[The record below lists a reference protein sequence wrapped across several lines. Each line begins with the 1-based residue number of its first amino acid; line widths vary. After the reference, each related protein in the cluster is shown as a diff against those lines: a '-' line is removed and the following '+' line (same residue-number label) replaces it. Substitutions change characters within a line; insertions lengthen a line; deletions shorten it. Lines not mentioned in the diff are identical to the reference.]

1 MKKITL
7 LLSFIACVV
16 FAQAQNLLVNP
27 SFETWASGVPTGW
40 TLTTT
45 VSGTVSQATTTAQN
59 QTGSALQ
66 VAGPTGTYTIQQN
79 VVPPAGASTF
89 DTNSTYKLSVSY
101 LVTAG
106 DGTDARVW
114 SGLVTS
120 APNVTPITYYAVPTT
135 HADSLITYIPIHGP
149 GGNIVPASGT
159 FGNDLNGYLLDNRTS
174 AVWHTY
180 NYSFK
185 FPTGIAQF
193 NFAVR
198 QYSASTVIWDNFYF
212 GIDLSAGVS
221 DIKADALN
229 VSLAGKSLYVKNV
242 TDGSIVDVYSSVG
255 SKVQSAQLVNG
266 AIQLNNLSKG
276 LYIVRIGN
284 QSSKII
290 L

>member
-7 LLSFIACVV
+7 LLSFIACII

-27 SFETWASGVPTGW
+27 SFETWSANVPTGW
-40 TLTTT
+40 ILTTT
-45 VSGTVSQATTTAQN
+45 VGGTVTQVTTTAPG

-66 VAGPTGTYTIQQN
+66 VAGSTGTYSIQQN
-79 VVPPAGASTF
+79 VVPPASAATF
-89 DTNSTYKLSVSY
+89 DTNKTYKLSVSY

-120 APNVTPITYYAVPTT
+120 ASGVTPVVYYAVPTT

-149 GGNIVPASGT
+149 GGNIVPATGT
-159 FGNDLNGYLLDNRTS
+159 YGNDLNGYLLDNRTS

-180 NYSFK
+180 SYSFK
-185 FPTGIAQF
+185 FPAGIAQF

-198 QYSASTVIWDNFYF
+198 QYTAATVIWDNLFF
-212 GIDLSAGVS
+212 GIDPNAGVS
-221 DIKADALN
+221 ELKADLLS
-229 VSLAGKSLYVKNV
+229 VSLKGNTLSVNNV
-242 TDGSIVDVYSSVG
+242 TDGSTVDVYSTLG
-255 SKVQSAQLVNG
+255 AKVQSSKLENK

-276 LYIVRIGN
+276 LYVVRVGN
-284 QSSKII
+284 MTTKIMM
-290 L
+290 